1 MEYYDYLWSIRDKR
15 VDNWPLMN
23 SFVPTLVLSGLYLII
38 CMFIGP
44 AFMKNR
50 KPYELKNLMQGYN
63 ILQVVLSAYIFYE
76 GCVTGWLTHYSWV
89 CQPVEMEDNSTS
101 RRTVNPL
108 LFIVI
113 MHESLL
119 TQNCLLISS
128 IGRFAN
134 HGTSHDWRIY

>member
-1 MEYYDYLWSIRDKR
+1 MWSLRDQR
-15 VDNWPLMN
+15 IENWPLMQ
-23 SFVPTLVLSGLYLII
+23 SIVPTLVLSGLYLII

-89 CQPVEMEDNSTS
+89 CQPVEMEDNDIT
-101 RRTVNPL
+101 RRTV
-108 LFIVI
+108 
-113 MHESLL
+113 
-119 TQNCLLISS
+119 
-128 IGRFAN
+128 
-134 HGTSHDWRIY
+134 